1 MVSEIKKLVHSFI
14 KYIRYALSYLWVL
27 LSGQKAESN
36 RYLKELK
43 DKYKGGRCFI
53 IGNGP
58 SLTGQDLEMLKN
70 EITFA
75 TNKIYKIFPRTTWR
89 PTYYGMLDE
98 GVGRSEGVSEGASG
112 IDCCMKFFRMEGWYA
127 FHKIRGR
134 KCYLHSWWSR
144 KYLDDPHFSLNLC
157 NGVYTIAT
165 VTYMMLQI
173 AVWMGFK
180 EIYLL
185 GMDNRYAYSRQR
197 DGTIVRNE
205 GAASWFSDNGQELPD
220 PSTAGATWEM
230 DAAYEY
236 AEKFSREYGFR
247 IYNATRGGFLEKFE
261 RVNLDEVLADVQE
274 IQKRNNN

>member
-1 MVSEIKKLVHSFI
+1 MLSKIKGMIHRFLKLTC
-14 KYIRYALSYLWVL
+14 YAISYLWVL
-27 LSGQKAESN
+27 ISGQKAKSDQ
-36 RYLKELK
+36 YLKELK
-43 DKYKGGRCFI
+43 DKYKGQRCFI

-75 TNKIYKIFPRTTWR
+75 TNKIYQIFQLTSWR

-98 GVGRSEGVSEGASG
+98 GVGMSEGVAEGASA
-112 IDCCMKFFRMEGWYA
+112 IDCDVKFFRMEGWYA
-127 FHKIRGR
+127 FHQIKGQ

-144 KYLDDPHFSLNLC
+144 KYLDDPHFSTDLC
-157 NGVYTIAT
+157 KGVYTIAT

-173 AVWMGFK
+173 AVWMGFD

-185 GMDNRYAYSRQR
+185 GMDNRYAYSRLR
-197 DGTIVRNE
+197 DGTIVQNP
-205 GAASWFSDNGQELPD
+205 GVVSWFSDNGQTLPD

-230 DAAYEY
+230 DVAYEY
-236 AEKFSREYGFR
+236 AEKFSREHGFR

-261 RVNLDEVLADVQE
+261 RVSLDEVLANEDR
-274 IQKRNNN
+274 K